1 MVEDG
6 FIRRGSTA
14 RTRCRMVIREM
25 DEFLAAII
33 SSLRDFA
40 DVMLVSEREGEPPEA
55 RPMHLAEVEDDGTVW
70 FISRPNSYLLAALEA
85 NPAVT
90 VIAQGGGQFVSVGGI
105 AEVYQFPAKL
115 KASWKPSFKRWFPDG
130 PEKSDA
136 SAIRVSLVRA
146 ARWDMLGNYQ
156 HYDAP

>member
-1 MVEDG
+1 
-6 FIRRGSTA
+6 
-14 RTRCRMVIREM
+14 MVIREM